1 MLQTGSGF
9 SGIISGE
16 TSLKSG
22 AGNTKWGKLRTTKC
36 GQPLLQRRA
45 TLSKSEAG
53 ITTWGSYYKEKQ
65 YINQGYIRESSNSI
79 ALSNFPQFLTY
90 HRVN

>member
-22 AGNTKWGKLRTTKC
+22 AGNTKWGKLCTTKW
-36 GQPLLQRRA
+36 GQPLLQSRA
-45 TLSKSEAG
+45 PLSKSEAG

-65 YINQGYIRESSNSI
+65 YINQGYIKDSSNSI
-79 ALSNFPQFLTY
+79 ALSIFSHFLT
-90 HRVN
+90 